1 MARPTKKSRTRKHTK
16 TYRCPE
22 CGTVWGVRPDEAV
35 ECPKCDWAVDKKM
48 RKQKKIRENEFE
60 VTTDDENKVDG
71 QVSKT
76 VKAPDANTAIQKAG
90 QGNQDINQ
98 AETLTVKKAGMGG
111 PQTTPRT
118 PPQRTGQP
126 AGTSG
131 MQGLTETYEST
142 KFKYDYT
149 IGLPGGFREFMQ
161 KTKGRTKGLVVEQ
174 RDGRVYMTVESPD
187 AMDKL
192 MGKLKKASR
201 SRTVETR
208 DKARTLI
215 RGILESVK

>member
-1 MARPTKKSRTRKHTK
+1 MPRKKREHTK
-16 TYRCPE
+16 THKCPE
-22 CGTVWGVRPDEAV
+22 CGATWGVRPGEDV
-35 ECPKCDWAVDKKM
+35 ECPKCDWARDKKK
-48 RKQKKIRENEFE
+48 RGAKKIKENEFE
-60 VTTDDENKVDG
+60 VTTDDEGKVDG
-71 QVSKT
+71 TVTKT
-76 VKAPDANTAIQKAG
+76 VKAPDARAAIQKAG

-98 AETLTVKKAGMGG
+98 AETLTVKKAGVGG

-118 PPQRTGQP
+118 TTQRTGQP
-126 AGTSG
+126 SGTSG
-131 MQGLTETYEST
+131 MQGLTGAYEST

-149 IGLPGGFREFMQ
+149 IGLPGGFKEFMQ

-174 RDGRVYMTVESPD
+174 RSGRVYMTVETPE

-192 MGKLKKASR
+192 MGKLNKAAR

-208 DKARTLI
+208 DKARMLL